1 VIMRPPRIEHVGGV
15 FHVVA
20 RGNER
25 AVIFRDDRDRERFLE
40 ILEAVAIRYRWRVLS
55 CCLMGNHY
63 HLLVMTLEPTLA
75 RGMRQLNG
83 VYAQWFN
90 RRHRRVGHL
99 FQGRY
104 KAVSVQ
110 TNAHLQ
116 RTVRYVIRNPI
127 RAGLS
132 SEPEEWRWSSHRAT
146 VGRAP
151 AGFVAVDELL
161 ACFADDRAEA
171 LRCYQL
177 MVESLEDPPPSRHPL
192 VSGDDVFVVE
202 RLACVPRDPEFSQA
216 MVRPPRPTLA
226 DIVCSVDDR
235 AGVARAHIGHGYSLR
250 QIATHLGCSVTTV
263 HRRVHGRDHEQ
274 RSSSAL
280 AAGGTKK
287 T

>member
-1 VIMRPPRIEHVGGV
+1 MVRPPRIEHAGGV
-15 FHVVA
+15 FHVVV

-25 AVIFRDDRDRERFLE
+25 ALVFRDDRDRERFLE
-40 ILEAVAIRYRWRVLS
+40 ILEAVAIRYRWRVLAY
-55 CCLMGNHY
+55 CLMGNHF

-110 TNAHLQ
+110 TDAHLR
-116 RTVRYVIRNPI
+116 RTVRYVVRNPI

-132 SEPEEWRWSSHRAT
+132 SRPEQWRWTSHHAT
-146 VGRAP
+146 VGTAA
-151 AGFVAVDELL
+151 AGVVAVDELL
-161 ACFADDRAEA
+161 ACFSDDRAEA
-171 LRCYQL
+171 LRRYRV
-177 MVESLEDPPPSRHPL
+177 MVESLEEPPPARHPL
-192 VSGDDVFVVE
+192 VCGDDVFVVA
-202 RLACVPRDPEFSQA
+202 RLACVPRDPEFSRA
-216 MVRPPRPTLA
+216 MVRPPRPKLA
-226 DIVCSVDDR
+226 ELVGTVDDR
-235 AGVARAHIGHGYSLR
+235 GGIVAAHIGHGYSLR

-263 HRRVHGRDHEQ
+263 HRRVHGRDDEQ
-274 RSSSAL
+274 RSSPAL

>member
-1 VIMRPPRIEHVGGV
+1 M
-15 FHVVA
+15 
-20 RGNER
+20 
-25 AVIFRDDRDRERFLE
+25 FRDDRDRERFLE
-40 ILEAVAIRYRWRVLS
+40 ILGEVAKRYRWRVLAY
-55 CCLMGNHY
+55 CLMGNLF
-63 HLLVMTLEPTLA
+63 HLLVLTLEPTLA

-110 TNAHLQ
+110 TDAHLR

-127 RAGLS
+127 RARLS
-132 SEPEEWRWSSHRAT
+132 SWPEQWRWTSHHAT
-146 VGRAP
+146 VGRQAD
-151 AGFVAVDELL
+151 GIVAVDELL
-161 ACFADDRAEA
+161 ACFADDRTEA
-171 LRCYQL
+171 LGRYRL
-177 MVESLEDPPPSRHPL
+177 IVESLEESPPARHPL

-226 DIVCSVDDR
+226 EIVGSVDDR
-235 AGVARAHIGHGYSLR
+235 EGIATAHIGHGYSLR
-250 QIATHLGCSVTTV
+250 EIATHLGCSVTTV
-263 HRRVHGRDHEQ
+263 HRRVHDGGNEGPAPL
-274 RSSSAL
+274 AL
-280 AAGGTKK
+280 AVGGTKK

>member
-1 VIMRPPRIEHVGGV
+1 VVRPPRIEHAGGV

-25 AVIFRDDRDRERFLE
+25 ALVFRDDRDRERFLE
-40 ILEAVAIRYRWRVLS
+40 ILGEVAVRYRWRVLAY
-55 CCLMGNHY
+55 CLMGNHF
-63 HLLVMTLEPTLA
+63 HLLVMTLDPTLA

-110 TNAHLQ
+110 TDVHL
-116 RTVRYVIRNPI
+116 RRAVRYVIRNPI

-132 SEPEEWRWSSHRAT
+132 SRPGQWRWTSHHAT
-146 VGRAP
+146 VGSTAV
-151 AGFVAVDELL
+151 GMVAVDELL
-161 ACFADDRAEA
+161 ACFADERVEA
-171 LRCYQL
+171 LRRYET
-177 MVESLEDPPPSRHPL
+177 MVESLEEPPPARHPL
-192 VSGDDVFVVE
+192 VAGDDVFVVE
-202 RLACVPRDPEFSQA
+202 RLSCVPRDPEFTRA
-216 MVRPPRPTLA
+216 MVRPPRPTLESL
-226 DIVCSVDDR
+226 VGSVDDR
-235 AGVARAHIGHGYSLR
+235 EAIAAAHIGHGYSLR

-263 HRRVHGRDHEQ
+263 HRRVHAAGEASRG
-274 RSSSAL
+274 SPAL